1 MADKMTAL
9 LWVVQCNKCASSAFF
24 VQLFIFSF
32 LPFDGLFVSLALC
45 VPEGVFLPA
54 TVSVVSPVCV
64 LSLCD
69 ILKTTEG
76 NAAAAACRTSS
87 GGGRDM

>member
-9 LWVVQCNKCASSAFF
+9 LWVVRCNKCVVCVPRSVVYF
-24 VQLFIFSF
+24 LIFA
-32 LPFDGLFVSLALC
+32 LRRPFVSLALC